1 MKRSQSALTGG
12 YTLKKRGGRT
22 YLRENLELY
31 SLFLP
36 AAILIILFCYVPMW
50 GLVIAFQDYLAGNS
64 MFALDGTVKW
74 VQFKHFTR
82 FINSVYFER
91 LIVNTLRLS
100 ALNLIFGFTIPIA
113 FALLLNE
120 IRNLRFKKFVQTAS
134 YLPYFISTVV
144 AAGMMLSF
152 IEVNGVVNTLLGKLG
167 VAPKEYIAYPAYYP
181 AIYTITNVWKSF
193 GFASILYF
201 STISSIDPVLYES
214 ARMDGATRWQ
224 QMWHI
229 TLPGIKFIIAVQ
241 LVLQVGHVLNT
252 NTDLAL
258 LLYRS
263 STLSTSD
270 VIGTYIYREGIQG
283 GKYSYTTAIGLFMSV
298 IGFTL
303 TFITNRISNK
313 LTGYGM
319 W

>member
-1 MKRSQSALTGG
+1 
-12 YTLKKRGGRT
+12 
-22 YLRENLELY
+22 
-31 SLFLP
+31 
-36 AAILIILFCYVPMW
+36 MW
-50 GLVIAFQDYLAGNS
+50 GVVIAFQDYLAGNS
-64 MFALDGTVKW
+64 LFALDGSVQW
-74 VQFKHFTR
+74 VGLKHFKR
-82 FINSVYFER
+82 FISSIYFNR
-91 LIVNTLRLS
+91 LIGNTLRLS
-100 ALNLIFGFTIPIA
+100 ALDLIFGFTTPIV

-120 IRNLRFKKFVQTAS
+120 INKQRYKKFVQTAS

-152 IEVNGVVNTLLGKLG
+152 IEVNGVFNIILG
-167 VAPKEYIAYPAYYP
+167 VFGIPAKEYIAYPEYYP
-181 AIYTITNVWKSF
+181 VIYTIVNVWKSF
-193 GFASILYF
+193 GFNSILYF

-214 ARMDGATRWQ
+214 AKIDGATRWQ

-241 LVLQVGHVLNT
+241 LVLQIGRVLDT

-263 STLSTSD
+263 STYSTSD

-283 GKYSYTTAIGLFMSV
+283 GKYSYTTAVGLFMSL
-298 IGFTL
+298 IGFIL
-303 TFITNRISNK
+303 TFITNKISNK